1 MFIDALF
8 ASIATTLLVALSA
21 FQFALVLG
29 APWGRFAWGGQHD
42 ILPMKLRVGSAL
54 SIILY
59 MFFALIILG
68 MSGLVGIINDMA
80 VLFLGT
86 YILAGYFVLGIFM
99 NAISRSKSERLVMT
113 PVSALLALSYIVVAA

>member
-42 ILPMKLRVGSAL
+42 ILPIKLRVGSAL